1 MSKQTKQ
8 NFWIKIGL
16 TCLGLLLLM
25 KACGALF
32 KIEDRLDSSTGIV
45 AIQTIGGNM
54 KIPIDT
60 MKNAYYTIYSRGTMP
75 VDLNMHYRF
84 DIDRQVL
91 DAFIKK
97 HKFKADPKSRACFP
111 KSSSRRNAGTWWQP
125 AEVRS
130 PACFTWDVESTDY
143 YMVVKDLDGKTARV
157 YIFGYNN

>member
-1 MSKQTKQ
+1 MVLLPLSL
-8 NFWIKIGL
+8 L
-16 TCLGLLLLM
+16 TLLT
-25 KACGALF
+25 ACGGLF
-32 KIEDRLDSSTGIV
+32 KIEDRLDSSAGNV
-45 AIQTIGGNM
+45 AIETIGRNM

-97 HKFKADPKSRACFP
+97 QKLQAVTKGGDCFP
-111 KSSSRRNAGTWWQP
+111 KSSSRRQAGDWWQA
-125 AEVRS
+125 AEIRS
-130 PACFTWDVESTDY
+130 QAACSMWHVDSTDY
-143 YMVVKDLDGKTARV
+143 YLTRKDLDSKTARV